1 MKDLAVTMPPGSSTI
16 PTSVVVVED
25 DPASADVLQRRLQ
38 ANGMKVVVGRDG
50 GEGLALVR
58 QIVPDL
64 VLLDVMLPK
73 IDGFEVLRR
82 IRADARTRSLPVV
95 MVTSFTRDKDAARGR
110 ALGADDYIVKP
121 LMESDFLNRIR
132 RLVKDQ

>member
-1 MKDLAVTMPPGSSTI
+1 MSSALVI
-16 PTSVVVVED
+16 DD
-25 DPASADVLQRRLQ
+25 DPALAEISQRCLERAGYTVLR
-38 ANGMKVVVGRDG
+38 ASDG
-50 GEGLALVR
+50 LLGLEMLGKDPL
-58 QIVPDL
+58 PDL